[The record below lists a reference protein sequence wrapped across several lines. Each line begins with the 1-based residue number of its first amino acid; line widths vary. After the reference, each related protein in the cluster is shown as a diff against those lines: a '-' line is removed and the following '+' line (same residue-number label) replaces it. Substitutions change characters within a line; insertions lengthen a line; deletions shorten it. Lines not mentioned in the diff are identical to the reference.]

1 MSAQLRPYKAFF
13 PQIGLR
19 VMIDA
24 SSVVIGDVRIADDVS
39 VWPLVAIRGAS
50 TMYR

>member
-24 SSVVIGDVRIADDVS
+24 SS
-39 VWPLVAIRGAS
+39 
-50 TMYR
+50 

>member
-19 VMIDA
+19 VMI
-24 SSVVIGDVRIADDVS
+24 
-39 VWPLVAIRGAS
+39 
-50 TMYR
+50 